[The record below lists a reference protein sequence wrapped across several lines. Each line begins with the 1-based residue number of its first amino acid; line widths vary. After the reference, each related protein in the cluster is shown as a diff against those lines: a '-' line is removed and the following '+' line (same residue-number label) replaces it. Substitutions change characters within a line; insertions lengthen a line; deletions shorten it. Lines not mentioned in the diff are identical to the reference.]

1 MNTIDEKDLIYLAG
15 FFDGDGSVIAK
26 FIYHKDYVKTRPY
39 QISLTVQFTQATKR
53 RWFLETIKTIV
64 GEGNVRDR
72 KTGNVS
78 DYCIVGPAAVERF
91 LKQIQPYLRLKK
103 KQANLALRI
112 IEQLPHSK
120 DPEKFYE
127 LCYMVDQIAAL
138 NDSKTRTIT
147 AAVVIARMKA
157 ALEEIDPVETEE

>member
-1 MNTIDEKDLIYLAG
+1 MNTIDEKDLMYLAG
-15 FFDGDGSVIAK
+15 FFDGDGSIIAK

-53 RWFLETIKTIV
+53 RWFLENIKTIV

-72 KTGNVS
+72 KTGDVS
-78 DYCIVGPAAVERF
+78 DYSIVGPAAVAKF
-91 LKQIQPYLRLKK
+91 LKQIQPYLRLKT

-127 LCYMVDQIAAL
+127 LCYIVDQIAAL